1 MNNLL
6 EKYLSDGPAPAPFPA
21 VPAGAEKGA
30 VFAQCPLLGGK
41 TPTSNFE
48 LYHLRCFVAAA
59 EELHFGRAAARMNMT
74 QPPLSRQIQLLER
87 VVGLKLL
94 DRTTNRAVKLTP
106 AGHVFL
112 LEARRILHQVENAT
126 LVTRRFASGEAGTVG
141 LGYTATIGYSV
152 LPRLL
157 PRCGEILPNI
167 HIELKER
174 SSWEQVEGLRTGHID
189 VGLLRPPITLGEF
202 ATLKLGSERLV
213 AALPAGDPR
222 LLQDSVCLKD
232 FDKQPLLM
240 YSKERAP
247 YFHDLL
253 TGLLEGEGIEPVII
267 HSLDEIHSMLS
278 LVRAQIGPALVPE
291 AAMLLNFE
299 NVHFR
304 PLKTR
309 PAMPVKL
316 LAAWRRE
323 NDNPALAVF
332 LELLRAVAVDHARS
346 GVPEPD

>member
-1 MNNLL
+1 
-6 EKYLSDGPAPAPFPA
+6 
-21 VPAGAEKGA
+21 
-30 VFAQCPLLGGK
+30 
-41 TPTSNFE
+41 
-48 LYHLRCFVAAA
+48 
-59 EELHFGRAAARMNMT
+59 MNMT

-126 LVTRRFASGEAGTVG
+126 LVTRRFASGEAGTIA

-157 PRCGEILPNI
+157 PVCGSTLPDI

-174 SSWEQVEGLRTGHID
+174 SSWEQVEGLRTGQID
-189 VGLLRPPITLGEF
+189 VGLLRPPIMLGEF
-202 ATLKLGSERLV
+202 ATLKLANERLI
-213 AALPAGDPR
+213 AALPVGDPR
-222 LLQDSVCLKD
+222 LLQDSVNLKD
-232 FDKQPLLM
+232 FDNRPLLM

-253 TGLLEGEGIEPVII
+253 TGLLEGEGVEPTII
-267 HSLDEIHSMLS
+267 YSLDEIHSMLS
-278 LVRAQIGPALVPE
+278 LVRAGIGPALVPE
-291 AAMLLNFE
+291 AAMSLNFKD
-299 NVHFR
+299 VHFR

-309 PAMPVKL
+309 PATPVKL
-316 LAAWRRE
+316 FAAWRRE

-332 LELLRAVAVDHARS
+332 LDLLRVVVMDHAKD
-346 GVPEPD
+346 GAAEPD